1 MKKLKRFRLV
11 FILGFILVIIP
22 INAINQPG
30 KAEYK
35 LIAYMMGAKAPE
47 YPDSLI
53 RMLTHINY
61 AFAKVVDGEIAF
73 QSRNPEQQ
81 KRIKQSVARII
92 GLKSKNPGLKVI
104 LSVGGW
110 GAEGFSDAALTP
122 ESRAKFASSGLKLI
136 QEYGFDGIDIDW
148 EYPGQP
154 GDNNVFR
161 KEDKENFTLMLKALR
176 DELKKTGLPYL
187 LTIASGADEEYFRWT
202 NLGEAQKYL
211 DFINV
216 MSYDFYS
223 GLSTI
228 SGHHSNLTKTT
239 IPGAIGIS
247 AEIAVDRHMKAG
259 VPAEKLVVGVPFY
272 GRFWRGVP
280 DKYNGLYQQGT
291 TTGQYKV
298 YTEISNIYLNKN
310 TFTRY
315 WDKSAQAP
323 YLYSKDSAMI
333 ISYDDPESLKL
344 KTDYVKSRHL
354 GGIMFW
360 EYNGDKSGLLLDA
373 IYRGLNK

>member
-1 MKKLKRFRLV
+1 MKKLSGLNAY
-11 FILGFILVIIP
+11 FIIGITLLLIP
-22 INAINQPG
+22 LNALNQPG
-30 KAEYK
+30 KPQYK
-35 LIAYMMGAKAPE
+35 IVAYMMGARAPE

-61 AFAKVVDGEIAF
+61 AFAKVVNGEIAF
-73 QSRNPEQQ
+73 QSRNPEQEQ
-81 KRIKQSVARII
+81 RIKLSVSRII
-92 GLKSKNPGLKVI
+92 GLKARNPDLKVI

-122 ESRAKFASSGLKLI
+122 ESRAKFAASGCRMI
-136 QEYGFDGIDIDW
+136 REFGFDGIDIDW

-161 KEDKENFTLMLKALR
+161 KEDKVNFTMMLKALR
-176 DELKKTGLPYL
+176 VELNKINPAFL
-187 LTIASGADEEYFRWT
+187 LTIAGGADEEYFRWT
-202 NLGEAQKYL
+202 NLGEAQRYL

-216 MSYDFYS
+216 MAYDFYS
-223 GLSTI
+223 GLSKV
-228 SGHHSNLTKTT
+228 SGHHANLSKTDF
-239 IPGAIGIS
+239 PGASNIS
-247 AEIAVDRHMKAG
+247 AEIAIERNIGAG
-259 VPAEKLVVGVPFY
+259 VPPEKIVVGVPFY

-280 DKYNGLYQQGT
+280 DANHGLYQQGS

-298 YTEISNIYLNKN
+298 YTEIINNYLNKN

-315 WDKSAQAP
+315 WDKSARAP
-323 YLYSKDSAMI
+323 YLYSRDSAMV
-333 ISYDDPESLKL
+333 ISYDDPESLRL
-344 KTDYVKSRHL
+344 KADFVKAKHL

-373 IYRGLNK
+373 IYNGLNK